1 MEKVH
6 ETWEA
11 QIYPVSGWWEWRDV
25 DEVIYPSRP
34 VLTIQ
39 VCWGSVMS
47 GLPSVGQVYIQK
59 CYVLK
64 KKSTEYTEWRGFS
77 IRMTKAEF
85 ARLRLRRV
93 IQEAWDIIF
102 TLATTE
108 QRL

>member
-1 MEKVH
+1 M
-6 ETWEA
+6 
-11 QIYPVSGWWEWRDV
+11 

-64 KKSTEYTEWRGFS
+64 KKNQLNIPNDEVFPSG
-77 IRMTKAEF
+77 
-85 ARLRLRRV
+85 
-93 IQEAWDIIF
+93 
-102 TLATTE
+102 
-108 QRL
+108 